1 MTSVPFR
8 PFRLLSA
15 LASLWIRFK
24 AQGKTSDVQASAG
37 TPSLPRSESPLRNG
51 PALLARMVAT
61 AIAAFAPALSPVFA
75 DGIGDQ
81 HAHHHHMVPETTRS
95 VRNYQ
100 LPAVSLVRD
109 DGKPVTL
116 ADELNDGRPVVLS
129 FIYTTCTTVCPLT
142 SQTLSELQRKLGASR
157 DSVHL
162 VSISIDPEQ
171 DTPARLREYA
181 KTFGAGP
188 EWQHYTGTLAAS
200 QTAQRAFDVY
210 RGSKMD
216 HSPVSLVR
224 SAPGAAWV
232 RIDGFATADQLLAEL
247 PTLHASR

>member
-1 MTSVPFR
+1 MSMPNVN
-8 PFRLLSA
+8 S
-15 LASLWIRFK
+15 WI
-24 AQGKTSDVQASAG
+24 
-37 TPSLPRSESPLRNG
+37 LRTARRG
-51 PALLARMVAT
+51 LLAVAS
-61 AIAAFAPALSPVFA
+61 IAGLCLTVPGLAA
-75 DGIGDQ
+75 DMEMADP
-81 HAHHHHMVPETTRS
+81 HAHHHHAMVPDTTRS

-109 DGKPVTL
+109 DGKSVAL

-188 EWQHYTGTLAAS
+188 EWQHYTGTMAAS
-200 QTAQRAFDVY
+200 LAAQRAFDVY

-216 HSPVSLVR
+216 HTPVSLVR